1 VVEVDRGEKVA
12 VVGQGRGGRESGAG
26 GRVRVG
32 GRKGL
37 WRHQRRKA
45 GGRIP
50 LSPFPKSHSS
60 EADGRTAPFRSSPSL
75 HPPGAWGGTRCTVP
89 KKVQHPRG
97 SIGEGADP
105 CTGGERGGARDG
117 R

>member
-1 VVEVDRGEKVA
+1 M
-12 VVGQGRGGRESGAG
+12 
-26 GRVRVG
+26 G

-50 LSPFPKSHSS
+50 LSPPSLNHIHQR
-60 EADGRTAPFRSSPSL
+60 RTAAPLHSAPSRRFT
-75 HPPGAWGGTRCTVP
+75 PGAWGGTRCTVP

-97 SIGEGADP
+97 GIGEGADP
-105 CTGGERGGARDG
+105 RTGGERGGVRDG